1 MSKIIIETEL
11 KELPENCY
19 DCPFSIN
26 GICQADNQKRT
37 SQEYRPFWCPMKI
50 KKIKVDNSDYWENR

>member
-26 GICQADNQKRT
+26 GICQADNKKRT
-37 SQEYRPFWCPMKI
+37 SQEYRPLKQ
-50 KKIKVDNSDYWENR
+50 KKKVKLLLRL